1 MCEYFSESKFSGG
14 RVKVESD
21 WFNYAT
27 KIDLKHATGVYIS
40 KFAKNVDL
48 PNIKCDTD
56 KLDIDK
62 LKNVATNS
70 RNLESKVDKLD
81 VDKLVPVPVDL
92 SKLSDLVKTDV
103 VKKVYIMLRSEILKI
118 IYLMLLT

>member
-1 MCEYFSESKFSGG
+1 MYEYFSESKFSGG

-21 WFNYAT
+21 WSNYST
-27 KIDLKHATGVYIS
+27 KRDLKHATGVDIS

-48 PNIKCDTD
+48 ANIKRDID

-62 LKNVATNS
+62 LKNVTTNS

-81 VDKLVPVPVDL
+81 VGKLVPVPVDL
-92 SKLSDLVKTDV
+92 SKLGDLVKTDV

>member
-1 MCEYFSESKFSGG
+1 MWIFSESKFSGG

-21 WFNYAT
+21 WSNYST
-27 KIDLKHATGVYIS
+27 KRDLKHATGVDIS

-48 PNIKCDTD
+48 ANIKRDID

-62 LKNVATNS
+62 LKNVTTNS

-92 SKLSDLVKTDV
+92 SRLGDLVKTDV